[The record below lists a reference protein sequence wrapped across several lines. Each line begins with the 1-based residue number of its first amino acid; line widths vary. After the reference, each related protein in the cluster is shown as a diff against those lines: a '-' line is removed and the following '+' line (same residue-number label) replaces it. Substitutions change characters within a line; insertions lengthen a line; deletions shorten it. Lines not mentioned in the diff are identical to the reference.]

1 MHSYVGWKEAHMES
15 VNLTRTSSTDYEQL
29 CSLDVLDLQHRPD
42 GDQQSV
48 YDDFKEQLRRSD
60 NGWYETGLL
69 WKHGH
74 DLLPNNKQG
83 SLRRLESLLKKLQKE
98 PNLLDQYDE
107 VIQDQLAKGIVE
119 RVSSDPVG
127 REFYISHKPVRES
140 AESTKLRIVFNA
152 SARSNERSASLNN
165 CLETG
170 PPLQNLLRNILV
182 RN

>member
-1 MHSYVGWKEAHMES
+1 MMSAGKEARMGS
-15 VNLTRTSSTDYEQL
+15 ICLTRTSSTDFEQL
-29 CSLDVLDLQHRPD
+29 CNLDVLGLQDRPD

-60 NGWYETGLL
+60 EGWYETGLP

-107 VIQDQLAKGIVE
+107 VIQDQLHGE
-119 RVSSDPVG
+119 RN
-127 REFYISHKPVRES
+127 RRES
-140 AESTKLRIVFNA
+140 VFRSGRKRI
-152 SARSNERSASLNN
+152 LHP
-165 CLETG
+165 T
-170 PPLQNLLRNILV
+170 
-182 RN
+182 

>member
-1 MHSYVGWKEAHMES
+1 MHSYVGWKEAHMGS

-127 REFYISHKPVRES
+127 REFYIPHKPVRES

>member
-1 MHSYVGWKEAHMES
+1 MLAGKEAHMGS
-15 VNLTRTSSTDYEQL
+15 VCLTRASSTDYEQL
-29 CSLDVLDLQHRPD
+29 CSLDVLGRQDRPD

-48 YDDFKEQLRRSD
+48 YDDDFKEQLRRSD
-60 NGWYETGLL
+60 DGWYETGLL

-107 VIQDQLAKGIVE
+107 VIQDQLAKGIIE

-127 REFYISHKPVRES
+127 REFYIPHKPVVRES
-140 AESTKLRIVFNA
+140 AESTKL
-152 SARSNERSASLNN
+152 N
-165 CLETG
+165 CL
-170 PPLQNLLRNILV
+170 QCIS
-182 RN
+182 